1 MFLPLSFLS
10 WSNYT
15 VPLFDRLLGRRHT
28 ALVLRSLALTVEG
41 GKPIVAGPF
50 DPDAALSDRVGAPP
64 AAGCREGSRSGG
76 RLDRVAQASPLIRP
90 ADADVLRRPRQV
102 GNLAWALL
110 ELAET
115 AERRLATR
123 FQMVIQTLFP
133 LVVVMLGMAV
143 FIMAMAYFVPLV
155 ALITELTRQ

>member
-1 MFLPLSFLS
+1 M
-10 WSNYT
+10 
-15 VPLFDRLLGRRHT
+15 
-28 ALVLRSLALTVEG
+28 
-41 GKPIVAGPF
+41 
-50 DPDAALSDRVGAPP
+50 
-64 AAGCREGSRSGG
+64 
-76 RLDRVAQASPLIRP
+76 IRP
-90 ADADVLRRPRQV
+90 ADADVLTSAAQV
-102 GNLAWALL
+102 GNLGWALL